1 MIQINLVPLEE
12 RESQPRV
19 GVALPGGSFW
29 IPLVLALAILVPLVG
44 VGAMQQLKIAG
55 LKADISRAEEESRR
69 LRPQIERIQ
78 AIEKSRAEIQQRLI
92 TVQGLV
98 RDRYLPVQVMD
109 ELAVQTPDHLWLT
122 KFSQTA
128 TGELELEGLTF
139 SNLLV
144 AELMNRMEES
154 DVFEGVSLST
164 AEREKLGDNKLVRFI
179 LTTKIKP

>member
-12 RESQPRV
+12 RDSQPRA
-19 GVALPGGSFW
+19 GVALPGGGFW
-29 IPLVLALAILVPLVG
+29 VPLVLALAVLVPLVG
-44 VGAMQQLKIAG
+44 LGTMQQFKISG
-55 LKADISRAEEESRR
+55 LKSDIARAEDETRR

-78 AIEKSRAEIQQRLI
+78 AIERSRAEIQQRLI

-144 AELMNRMEES
+144 AELMNQMEES
-154 DVFEGVSLST
+154 DIFEGVALST
-164 AEREKLGDNKLVRFI
+164 AERDKLGNNKLVRFV
-179 LTTKIKP
+179 LTSKIKP

>member
-19 GVALPGGSFW
+19 GSVLPGGGFW
-29 IPLVLALAILVPLVG
+29 IPLLLALAVFVPLVG
-44 VGAMQQLKIAG
+44 IGAMQQLKIVEIKG
-55 LKADISRAEEESRR
+55 DIARSEEETRR
-69 LRPQIERIQ
+69 LQPQIERIR

-109 ELAVQTPDHLWLT
+109 ELAVQTPDHLWFT
-122 KFSQTA
+122 KFSHTA
-128 TGELELEGLTF
+128 TGALEIEGLTF

-154 DVFEGVSLST
+154 DIFEGVSLST
-164 AEREKLGDNKLVRFI
+164 AEREKLGDNKLVHFV
-179 LTTKIKP
+179 LTSKIKP